1 VEVRDLGWR
10 QVQALFADEES
21 AAAAVRAAA
30 SAAAGV
36 AVEAAFDL
44 PAVVE
49 LTDTFD
55 LLWYAP
61 EELDGL
67 R

>member
-1 VEVRDLGWR
+1 
-10 QVQALFADEES
+10 VQALFADEES
-21 AAAAVRAAA
+21 AAAAVAAA
-30 SAAAGV
+30 TTAASGADP
-36 AVEAAFDL
+36 ATTFDL

-49 LTDTFD
+49 LTDRYD
-55 LLWYAP
+55 MLWYAP